1 MKAHTLVPRFFH
13 LQLPGCAAALL
24 LAGLLGPGLGLAG
37 TREVSESA
45 RSLPVAADVDVVVV
59 GGSSGAVAA
68 AVEAAKSGAKV
79 FLVAP
84 RHYLGEDLCGTY
96 RLWLEPGEK
105 PSTEL
110 AQEMF
115 KTGPRLAA
123 PTHSVPFKYTAS
135 KPSGRAH
142 KDTAPPSL
150 LADGKYS
157 NATKESVQFDDDVT
171 FELDLGKAQ
180 SIQAVA
186 ILSYQRSGDFELD
199 KATVFTSDD
208 RKQWTEVAVIRNE
221 QLDAGTVEDRALP
234 AFASV
239 NATTRYLKLDVRK
252 TARAKRLLLAEF
264 VVEPAGTPRLAASN
278 GPQPATPMQV
288 KRTLD
293 QALLKAGVSFLYGSY
308 ATELLKDSS
317 GYPAGI
323 VMANRS
329 GRQAVIAKTI
339 IDATE
344 RGTVVR
350 MTDVPFTRFPGGVA
364 AFEQIV
370 VGGNPRAGANV
381 ELRVREAEKQVT
393 VTDRKGETHHVYEY
407 QLRLPMKDASFKSF
421 AAAEQMARD
430 KTWTKEQLDA
440 SETPFQ
446 VPPDSF
452 RGREPQTGAWPGAD
466 KVSLDAF
473 RPAAVERVFALN
485 GCADLSREAAAELL
499 RPLNFM
505 DVGARIGRAA
515 AAAAKSQPKLE
526 GVRLSGGEVPGKV
539 KGDAREVGAEWN
551 PRATEARRVQAESR
565 ALPVLAEYDVIV
577 VGGGTGGAPA
587 AIAAGRQGAKT
598 LLIEYLH
605 QFGGVGTVGLI
616 STYYHGN
623 RVGFTAEVDA
633 GLQSIGPKDT
643 RFKSGAW
650 NSDWKSEWYRRE
662 MRKAGVDIWC
672 GALGAGAFV
681 ENGRVRG
688 VTVATPQGR
697 GVVLAKMVVDS
708 TGNADIA
715 AAAGA
720 TCRYTGDDDVAV
732 QGTGLPPRQLGPG
745 YTNTDYTFVDETDI
759 MDIWRCFVAAREKF
773 KNAYDLG
780 QLIDTRERRQIVG
793 DFTMTPMDE
802 WACRTFPDTV
812 VVAKSN
818 YDTHGYTVHPM
829 FTLRAPHKQDIFVHV
844 PYRCLLPQGLDGIL
858 VTGLGVSA
866 HRDALPL
873 IRMQPDVQNQG
884 YAAGIAAAMIAKKGC
899 AARALDI
906 KALQRLLIKKGNLP
920 ESVLTETDS
929 FPMPKEKIADAVAQL
944 VNDFNGIERVLAQPE
959 TARPLLREALAAAGN
974 DKAKQVYAHVLG
986 MLGDAAGADTL
997 IQAVTSA
1004 SAWDEGWKFKAMGQ
1018 FGASVSPL
1026 DSLIIALGRSRAPRA
1041 LEPIVAKVQ
1050 LLNAESD
1057 FSHFRAVSLALESL
1071 ANPTAA
1077 PALAALLEKPGI
1089 GGHAVASITDALA
1102 QTPVN
1107 PTDNLSRDQALRE
1120 LFLARALYRCG
1131 DCRGL
1136 AEKTLRQYAQDLHG
1150 HYARHAQAI
1159 LKQKPGASAAAK

>member
-1 MKAHTLVPRFFH
+1 MKAIHATLRFRLFH
-13 LQLPGCAAALL
+13 HAGKIAALALTCL
-24 LAGLLGPGLGLAG
+24 LSAGAGLLSAKDVP
-37 TREVSESA
+37 ESA
-45 RSLPVAADVDVVVV
+45 RSLSVVANVDVVVI
-59 GGSSGAVAA
+59 GGSSAAVAA
-68 AVEAAKSGAKV
+68 AVEAAKNGAKV
-79 FLVAP
+79 FLAAP
-84 RHYLGEDLCGTY
+84 RHYLGEDLCGSY
-96 RLWLEPGEK
+96 RLWLEPGEI
-105 PSTEL
+105 PASEL
-110 AQEMF
+110 AQEIF
-115 KTGPRLAA
+115 KPMPQVA
-123 PTHSVPFKYTAS
+123 PPMRSLPFTYTAS
-135 KPSGRAH
+135 KPSSRVH
-142 KDTAPPSL
+142 SDTTPPSL
-150 LADGKYS
+150 LADGKYNNS
-157 NATKESVQFDDDVT
+157 AKESVQFDDDVT
-171 FELDLGKAQ
+171 FELDLGKLLSLQ
-180 SIQAVA
+180 TVA
-186 ILSYQRSGDFELD
+186 IMAYQRPGDFEMD
-199 KATVFTSDD
+199 KATILASDD
-208 RKQWTEVAVIRNE
+208 RKEWKQVAVIKNE
-221 QLDAGTVEDRALP
+221 SLDAGTVEQRALP
-234 AFASV
+234 TFAPLGIK
-239 NATTRYLKLDVRK
+239 TRYLKLDVRK
-252 TARAKRLLLAEF
+252 TPRAKRLLLGEII
-264 VVEPAGTPRLAASN
+264 VEPAGAQRPAPPS
-278 GPQPATPMQV
+278 GPQAVTPMQV
-288 KRTLD
+288 KRALD
-293 QALLKAGVSFLYGSY
+293 QALLKAGVSFLYGCY

-344 RGTVVR
+344 RGTVAR
-350 MTDVPFTRFPGGVA
+350 MTDVPFTRFSGGVA

-370 VGGNPRAGANV
+370 VGGKPRAGANA
-381 ELRVREAEKQVT
+381 ELLPRGTPVT
-393 VTDRKGETHHVYEY
+393 VTDRKGESHGVYEY

-421 AAAEQMARD
+421 AAAEQLARD

-452 RGREPQTGAWPGAD
+452 HGKEQQTGAWPGAD
-466 KVSLDAF
+466 KIPLDAF
-473 RPAAVERVFALN
+473 RPAGVERVFALN

-505 DVGARIGRAA
+505 NVGARIGKAA
-515 AAAAKSQPKLE
+515 AASAKSQPKLE
-526 GVRLSGGEVPGKV
+526 GIKLPGSEVSSKI
-539 KGDAREVGAEWN
+539 KGDAREVGAELN
-551 PRATEARRVQAESR
+551 PRAANASTVPAEAR
-565 ALPVLAEYDVIV
+565 ALPVLGEYDVVV
-577 VGGGTGGAPA
+577 VGGGTGGSPA

-633 GLQSIGPKDT
+633 GLQTIGPKDT

-650 NSDWKSEWYRRE
+650 NPDWKSEWYRHE
-662 MRKAGVDIWC
+662 LRKAGVDIWC

-720 TCRYTGDDDVAV
+720 VCRYTGNDDVAV
-732 QGTGLPPRQLGPG
+732 QGTGLPPRQLGTG

-759 MDIWRCFVAAREKF
+759 TDIWRCFVAAREKF
-773 KNAYDLG
+773 KTAYDLG

-793 DFTMTPMDE
+793 DFTMSPVDE

-829 FTLRAPHKQDIFVHV
+829 FTLRPPHKQDIFVHV
-844 PYRCLLPQGLDGIL
+844 PYRCLVPRGLDGIL

-884 YAAGIAAAMIAKKGC
+884 YAAGVAAAMIARKGC
-899 AARALDI
+899 ATRALDI
-906 KALQRLLIKKGNLP
+906 KSLQRHLIRKGNLP

-929 FPMPKEKIADAVAQL
+929 FPLPKEKIADAVSQL
-944 VNDFNGIERVLAQPE
+944 TNDFNGIELVLAHQD
-959 TARPLLREALAAAGN
+959 TAKPLLREALANASA
-974 DKAKQVYAHVLG
+974 DKPKLVYAHVLA
-986 MLGDAAGADTL
+986 MLGDAAGADSL
-997 IQAVTSA
+997 ARAVASA
-1004 SAWDEGWKFKAMGQ
+1004 TAWDEGWKFKAMGQ

-1026 DSLIIALGRSRAPRA
+1026 DSLIIALGRSRDPRA
-1041 LEPIVAKVQ
+1041 LEPIVAKAR
-1050 LLNAESD
+1050 LLDADSD
-1057 FSHFRAVSLALESL
+1057 FSHFRTVSLALESL
-1071 ANPTAA
+1071 ANPAA
-1077 PALAALLEKPGI
+1077 AKPLAELLQKPGI
-1089 GGHAVASITDALA
+1089 GGHAVTTIAVTLA
-1102 QTPVN
+1102 TTPTN
-1107 PTDNLSRDQALRE
+1107 ATDNAARDQALRE

-1131 DCRGL
+1131 DCGGL
-1136 AEKTLRQYAQDLHG
+1136 GEKILRQYAQDLHG

-1159 LKQKPGASAAAK
+1159 LKQKPGAAAVLK

>member
-1 MKAHTLVPRFFH
+1 
-13 LQLPGCAAALL
+13 
-24 LAGLLGPGLGLAG
+24 
-37 TREVSESA
+37 
-45 RSLPVAADVDVVVV
+45 VAADVDVVVV

-68 AVEAAKSGAKV
+68 AVEAAKNGAKV
-79 FLVAP
+79 FLAAP
-84 RHYLGEDLCGTY
+84 RHYLGEDLCGAY
-96 RLWLEPGEK
+96 RLWLESGET
-105 PSTEL
+105 PATEL
-110 AQEMF
+110 AREMF
-115 KTGPRLAA
+115 KAMPRLAA

-135 KPSGRAH
+135 QPSSPVH
-142 KDTAPPSL
+142 KDTTPPSL
-150 LADGKYS
+150 LADGKYF
-157 NATKESVQFDDDVT
+157 NAARESVQFDSDVT
-171 FELDLGKAQ
+171 FELDLGKVQ
-180 SIQAVA
+180 SLQAVA
-186 ILSYQRSGDFELD
+186 ILSYQRPGDFEMD
-199 KATVFTSDD
+199 KAIVSASDD
-208 RKQWTEVAVIRNE
+208 RKQWTQVAVIKND
-221 QLDAGTVEDRALP
+221 QLDAGTVEDHALP
-234 AFASV
+234 AFAPV
-239 NATTRYLKLDVRK
+239 DAKTRYLKLDVRK
-252 TARAKRLLLAEF
+252 SAHAKRLLLGEII
-264 VVEPAGTPRLAASN
+264 VEPAGTPRLAAST
-278 GPQPATPMQV
+278 GPQPVTPMQV
-288 KRTLD
+288 KRALD
-293 QALLKAGVSFLYGSY
+293 QALLKAGVSFLYGCY

-344 RGTVVR
+344 RGTVAR
-350 MTDVPFTRFPGGVA
+350 MTDVPFTGFPGGTMT
-364 AFEQIV
+364 FEQIV
-370 VGGNPRAGANV
+370 VGGTPRAGANI
-381 ELRVREAEKQVT
+381 ELLPRTAAVT
-393 VTDRKGETHHVYEY
+393 VTDRKGEAHGVYEY
-407 QLRLPMKDASFKSF
+407 KLRLPMKDASFKSF
-421 AAAEQMARD
+421 AAAEQLARD
-430 KTWTKEQLDA
+430 KTWTRDQLDA

-452 RGREPQTGAWPGAD
+452 HGKEQQAGPWPGAD
-466 KVSLDAF
+466 KIPLDAF
-473 RPAAVERVFALN
+473 RPAGIERMFVLN

-505 DVGARIGRAA
+505 EVGARIGRAA
-515 AAAAKSQPKLE
+515 AASAKNQPKPE
-526 GVRLSGGEVPGKV
+526 GIRLPGGEVTSKV

-551 PRATEARRVQAESR
+551 PRATNARTVPAAAR
-565 ALPVLAEYDVIV
+565 ALPVLGEYDVVV
-577 VGGGTGGAPA
+577 VGGGTGGSPA

-616 STYYHGN
+616 SSYYHGN

-633 GLQSIGPKDT
+633 GLEAIGPKDT

-662 MRKAGVDIWC
+662 LRKAGVDIWC

-681 ENGRVRG
+681 EDGRVRG

-720 TCRYTGDDDVAV
+720 TCRYTGNDDVAV

-773 KNAYDLG
+773 KTAYDLG

-793 DFTMTPMDE
+793 DFTISPVDE

-829 FTLRAPHKQDIFVHV
+829 FTLRPPHKQDIFVHV
-844 PYRCLLPQGLDGIL
+844 PYRCLLPRGLDGIL

-884 YAAGIAAAMIAKKGC
+884 YAAGVAAAMIAKKGC
-899 AARALDI
+899 ASRALDI
-906 KALQRLLIKKGNLP
+906 KALQKNLIRKGNLP

-929 FPMPKEKIADAVAQL
+929 FPMPKEKIADAVSQL
-944 VNDFNGIERVLAQPE
+944 PTEFNGIERVLAQPD
-959 TARPLLREALAAAGN
+959 TARPLLREALAGAGS
-974 DKAKQVYAHVLG
+974 DKAKLVYAHVLA
-986 MLGDAAGADTL
+986 MLGDASGADTL
-997 IQAVTSA
+997 IRAVTSA
-1004 SAWDEGWKFKAMGQ
+1004 TAWDEGWKFKAMGQ

-1026 DSLIIALGRSRAPRA
+1026 DSLIIALGRSRDPRA
-1041 LEPIVAKVQ
+1041 LEPIVAKAC
-1050 LLNAESD
+1050 LLDADSD
-1057 FSHFRAVSLALESL
+1057 FSHFRTVAIALESL
-1071 ANPTAA
+1071 ANPAA
-1077 PALAALLEKPGI
+1077 ARPLADLLQKPGI
-1089 GGHAVASITDALA
+1089 GGHAVANITDALA
-1102 QTPVN
+1102 RN
-1107 PTDNLSRDQALRE
+1107 PTNATDNTSRDEALRE

-1131 DCRGL
+1131 DCGGL
-1136 AEKTLRQYAQDLHG
+1136 GEKTLRQFAGDLHG

-1159 LKQKPGASAAAK
+1159 LKQKPGAPAAAK